1 MNISV
6 IPNYLDPGGRAW
18 ILAQLAVAPWQPSMV
33 HEPGK
38 VDYVSTVRTS
48 ENLFE
53 PNFPDPLRAFLNQIN
68 YDIKR
73 RIGRFTGQFEGWQAL
88 RYRPGQEFKPHTDP
102 LQDSPNR
109 RDLTVIIT
117 LQAPQGGGYTAFPNL
132 GTSVASVPG
141 TLLIWEN
148 LLPGGAV
155 DPDSLHTG
163 TAVTA
168 GEKIIL
174 VNWILQ
180 K

>member
-6 IPNYLDPGGRAW
+6 IPNYLPDQARLW
-18 ILAQLAVAPWQPSMV
+18 ILNQLAHALWQPSMV

-38 VDYVSTVRTS
+38 ADYVSDVRTS

-53 PNFPDPLRAFLNQIN
+53 PNFPEPLSLYLGHIN
-68 YDIKR
+68 NDLKARMR
-73 RIGRFTGQFEGWQAL
+73 RLTGRFEGWQAL

-102 LQDSPNR
+102 LQDSGNR

-117 LQAPQGGGYTAFPNL
+117 LQAPQSGGSTYFPNL
-132 GTSVASVPG
+132 GTSVASSPG

-148 LLPGGAV
+148 LLQNGAV